1 MSELEA
7 VLGLAAPATVTIAG
21 ESVEIRPLTLRQ
33 LGPFARAM
41 APLDGVDLGDPLA
54 VARHVEEIV
63 EAVSIA
69 AGRDRDW
76 LWGLSPADL
85 VTLAGL
91 VVEVNARFFGATLVP
106 ALTQAA
112 QRIERALAGPS

>member
-41 APLDGVDLGDPLA
+41 APLDGVDLGDLLA

-69 AGRDRDW
+69 TGSGDCRPPIWSRWRAWWSR
-76 LWGLSPADL
+76 STP
-85 VTLAGL
+85 VFS
-91 VVEVNARFFGATLVP
+91 AR
-106 ALTQAA
+106 
-112 QRIERALAGPS
+112 RWCRR